1 VRFPRVRRKKADK
14 KAEALAAGTVAPE
27 AVFVAGDGTGE
38 GGEPGEVGAA
48 DTTSTATAVNGTA
61 GTGPA
66 PVTAPVPSVGA
77 VPAAGGAPTGGDP
90 LPPPAPK
97 LRFGFDTGEHALPP
111 PSAAT
116 AGVGQHT
123 AAVTGTRTGEVAVTA
138 APRKVV
144 TIGFDADLEQLET
157 TTFDPSPVDLP
168 LPGVDPRMRARRIQ
182 VRRDEGRRRLR
193 WAVIGGAGVAVLLGA
208 GLVLESPFFAVNDV
222 EVTGAVYTDP
232 ARLAEVV
239 DDLDGSTLLGAD
251 LGKAE
256 ATLAAD
262 PWVKRVRVERRLLRG
277 VRIEIV
283 ERIPVTTYMG
293 EDQRWRVLDA
303 EGKVMAVLDPPGSK
317 PVDPLELTL
326 ATPGPDLEPGATAP
340 AALAGAAG
348 VVPRLPSD
356 LRSRTCSLAVSEQGR
371 LQLHLCDGFVI
382 DLGSPDRLR
391 DKLVTTIFVLNTR
404 TEEVEASSGLDVG
417 DPERPVLIQK

>member
-1 VRFPRVRRKKADK
+1 VS
-14 KAEALAAGTVAPE
+14 G
-27 AVFVAGDGTGE
+27 
-38 GGEPGEVGAA
+38 VGA
-48 DTTSTATAVNGTA
+48 D
-61 GTGPA
+61 
-66 PVTAPVPSVGA
+66 
-77 VPAAGGAPTGGDP
+77 PAAGDAPVGDP
-90 LPPPAPK
+90 LPPPAPT
-97 LRFGFDTGEHALPP
+97 LRFGFGTSEPEALPP
-111 PSAAT
+111 PSPVLAPPVPAGRVGAA
-116 AGVGQHT
+116 
-123 AAVTGTRTGEVAVTA
+123 TGEVAVTD

-144 TIGFDADLEQLET
+144 TIGFEGDLEQLET
-157 TTFDPSPVDLP
+157 TPFDPSPVDLAR
-168 LPGVDPRMRARRIQ
+168 PGVDPRLRARRIQ
-182 VRRDEGRRRLR
+182 VRRDEGRKRLR
-193 WAVIGGAGVAVLLGA
+193 WAMVGGAGLAVLLGA
-208 GLVLESPFFAVNDV
+208 GLVLESPLFAVNDV
-222 EVTGAVYTDP
+222 DVTGAVYTDP

-239 DDLDGSTLLGAD
+239 DDLDGSSLLGAD

-277 VRIEIV
+277 VRVEIV

-293 EDQRWRVLDA
+293 QDQRWRVLDA

-371 LQLHLCDGFVI
+371 LQLHLCDGFVV

-404 TEEVEASSGLDVG
+404 TEEVAASSGLDVA

>member
-1 VRFPRVRRKKADK
+1 VRFPRFGRKKANK

-27 AVFVAGDGTGE
+27 AVFVADGGTGE
-38 GGEPGEVGAA
+38 GGEPVQP
-48 DTTSTATAVNGTA
+48 ATADATGTTGA
-61 GTGPA
+61 VPAAVGTDPA
-66 PVTAPVPSVGA
+66 PVTAPVPTVGTA
-77 VPAAGGAPTGGDP
+77 ANGAGAPAAGEP

-111 PSAAT
+111 PSPVSALAPPT
-116 AGVGQHT
+116 TVPAGT
-123 AAVTGTRTGEVAVTA
+123 TTGEGAVTA

-144 TIGFDADLEQLET
+144 TIGFEGDLEQLET
-157 TTFDPSPVDLP
+157 TSFDPSPVDLP
-168 LPGVDPRMRARRIQ
+168 RPGVDPRLRARRIQ
-182 VRRDEGRRRLR
+182 VRRDEGRKRLR
-193 WAVIGGAGVAVLLGA
+193 WAVIGGACLAVLLGA

-222 EVTGAVYTDP
+222 DVTGGVYTDP

-239 DDLDGSTLLGAD
+239 DELDGSTLLGAD

-340 AALAGAAG
+340 SALAGAAG

-356 LRSRTCSLAVSEQGR
+356 LRSRTCSLAVSDQGR
-371 LQLHLCDGFVI
+371 LQLNLCDGFVI
-382 DLGSPDRLR
+382 DLGSPERLR

-404 TEEVEASSGLDVG
+404 TEEVAASSGLDVG

>member
-1 VRFPRVRRKKADK
+1 MDAADAHDRGCHDDHGRPGHRRPCLLSARIQPPGTRPSAILFRRPRPSSASASAPASTRRCRLRLPS
-14 KAEALAAGTVAPE
+14 LAPPVPAGR
-27 AVFVAGDGTGE
+27 
-38 GGEPGEVGAA
+38 VGAA
-48 DTTSTATAVNGTA
+48 
-61 GTGPA
+61 
-66 PVTAPVPSVGA
+66 
-77 VPAAGGAPTGGDP
+77 
-90 LPPPAPK
+90 
-97 LRFGFDTGEHALPP
+97 
-111 PSAAT
+111 
-116 AGVGQHT
+116 
-123 AAVTGTRTGEVAVTA
+123 TGEVAVTD

-144 TIGFDADLEQLET
+144 TIGFEGDLEQLET
-157 TTFDPSPVDLP
+157 TPFDPSPVDLAR
-168 LPGVDPRMRARRIQ
+168 PGVDPRLRARRIQ
-182 VRRDEGRRRLR
+182 VRRDEGRKRLR
-193 WAVIGGAGVAVLLGA
+193 WAVLGGAGVAVLLGA
-208 GLVLESPFFAVNDV
+208 GLVLESPLFAVNDV
-222 EVTGAVYTDP
+222 DVTGAVYTDP

-239 DDLDGSTLLGAD
+239 DDLDGSSLLGAD
-251 LGKAE
+251 LGRAE

-293 EDQRWRVLDA
+293 ADQRWRVLDA

-356 LRSRTCSLAVSEQGR
+356 LRSRTCSLAVSDQGR
-371 LQLHLCDGFVI
+371 LQLHLCDGFVV

-404 TEEVEASSGLDVG
+404 TDEVAASSGLDVA

>member
-1 VRFPRVRRKKADK
+1 MDK
-14 KAEALAAGTVAPE
+14 KAEALAAGTVGPE
-27 AVFVAGDGTGE
+27 AVFVADDATDGTAE
-38 GGEPGEVGAA
+38 GGETDHAGG
-48 DTTSTATAVNGTA
+48 TTVVETASIGTGTA
-61 GTGPA
+61 EPGPA
-66 PVTAPVPSVGA
+66 PITAS
-77 VPAAGGAPTGGDP
+77 VPAVAEVADGAGVSAPPGGDP

-111 PSAAT
+111 PSPVSALAPPTAT
-116 AGVGQHT
+116 A
-123 AAVTGTRTGEVAVTA
+123 AGTTTGEVAVTA

-144 TIGFDADLEQLET
+144 TIGFDGDLEQLET

-168 LPGVDPRMRARRIQ
+168 RPGVDPRLRARRIQ
-182 VRRDEGRRRLR
+182 VRRDEGRKRLR
-193 WAVIGGAGVAVLLGA
+193 WALIGGAGFAVLLGA

-222 EVTGAVYTDP
+222 DVTGAVYTDP
-232 ARLAEVV
+232 ARLAQVV
-239 DDLDGSTLLGAD
+239 DELDGSTLLGAD

-293 EDQRWRVLDA
+293 QDQRWRVLDA

-371 LQLHLCDGFVI
+371 LQLNLCDGFVV

-404 TEEVEASSGLDVG
+404 TEEVAASSGLDVG

>member
-1 VRFPRVRRKKADK
+1 VRRKKADK

-27 AVFVAGDGTGE
+27 AVFVAGDGASE
-38 GGEPGEVGAA
+38 RGEPGEIGAA
-48 DTTSTATAVNGTA
+48 DATGTATAVNGTV

-66 PVTAPVPSVGA
+66 PVTAPVPTVGA
-77 VPAAGGAPTGGDP
+77 VPAGAGAPAAGDP
-90 LPPPAPK
+90 LPPPASK
-97 LRFGFDTGEHALPP
+97 LRFGFDTGEQALPP
-111 PSAAT
+111 PSAAP
-116 AGVGQHT
+116 
-123 AAVTGTRTGEVAVTA
+123 AALARPTGTTTGEVAVTA

-144 TIGFDADLEQLET
+144 TIGFDGDLEQLET

-168 LPGVDPRMRARRIQ
+168 RPGVDPRMRARRIQ
-182 VRRDEGRRRLR
+182 VRRDEGRKRLR
-193 WAVIGGAGVAVLLGA
+193 WTVIGGAGVAVLLGA

-222 EVTGAVYTDP
+222 QVTGAVYTDP

-382 DLGSPDRLR
+382 DLGSPERLR
-391 DKLVTTIFVLNTR
+391 DKLVTTTFVLNTR

>member
-1 VRFPRVRRKKADK
+1 MKFPRLGRKKAGK
-14 KAEALAAGTVAPE
+14 KAEALAAGTVSPE
-27 AVFVAGDGTGE
+27 EVFADTE
-38 GGEPGEVGAA
+38 GGSGGATEAAGATNAA
-48 DTTSTATAVNGTA
+48 DATTTV
-61 GTGPA
+61 A
-66 PVTAPVPSVGA
+66 PVTAPVSAVGA
-77 VPAAGGAPTGGDP
+77 DPSTGDVPVGGDP

-97 LRFGFDTGEHALPP
+97 LRFGFGTGEHEALPP
-111 PSAAT
+111 PSTVSALAPPVPAGRVGAT
-116 AGVGQHT
+116 
-123 AAVTGTRTGEVAVTA
+123 TGEVAVTG

-144 TIGFDADLEQLET
+144 TIGFEGDLEQLET
-157 TTFDPSPVDLP
+157 TSFDPSPVDIP
-168 LPGVDPRMRARRIQ
+168 RPGVDPRLRARRIQ
-182 VRRDEGRRRLR
+182 VRRDEGRKRLH
-193 WAVIGGAGVAVLLGA
+193 WALVGGAGLAVLVAA
-208 GLVLESPFFAVNDV
+208 GLILESPLLAVNDV
-222 EVTGAVYTDP
+222 DVTGAVYTDP

-239 DDLDGSTLLGAD
+239 DDLDGSSLLGAD

-340 AALAGAAG
+340 GALAGAAG

-371 LQLHLCDGFVI
+371 LQLNLCDGFVV

-404 TEEVEASSGLDVG
+404 TDEVAASSGLDVG